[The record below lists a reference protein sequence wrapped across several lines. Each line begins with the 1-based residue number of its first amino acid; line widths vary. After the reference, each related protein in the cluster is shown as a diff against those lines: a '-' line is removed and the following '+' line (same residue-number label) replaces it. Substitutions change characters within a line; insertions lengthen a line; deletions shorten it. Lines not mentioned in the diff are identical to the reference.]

1 MPLLDQVPLPDPDG
15 QPMLRADQASST
27 DPLFPV
33 LSTGAATP
41 AGPDS
46 LVSVAQ
52 HTASLYLAYVLPGE
66 PV

>member
-1 MPLLDQVPLPDPDG
+1 
-15 QPMLRADQASST
+15 MLRADQASST

-52 HTASLYLAYVLPGE
+52 HTASLYLAYVLSGE
-66 PV
+66 PT